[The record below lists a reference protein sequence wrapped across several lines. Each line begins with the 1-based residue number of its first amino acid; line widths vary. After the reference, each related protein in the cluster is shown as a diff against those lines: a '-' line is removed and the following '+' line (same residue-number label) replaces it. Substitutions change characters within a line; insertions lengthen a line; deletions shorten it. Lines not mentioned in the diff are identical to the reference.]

1 MSAGEGAEKRP
12 QLSCGRAG
20 FPCDCQLLTATSI
33 AMLLNPVISKLAGK
47 RVVLA
52 SGSPRRQDILTNVGL
67 RFEVVPSWFKETLD
81 KSSFAS
87 PFEYA
92 VETAKHKALEVAR
105 RMHEKH
111 HKTPDI
117 VIGAD
122 TIVTLEGAILEKPV
136 DKQDAYN
143 MLSRLSGKEHSVFTG
158 VAIVNC
164 RILKGNQVETE
175 VLDFYE
181 ETKVKFAD
189 LSEELLWEYV
199 HSGEPMDKAGGY
211 GIQALGGMLVEYVH
225 GDFLNVVG
233 FPLNRFCKKLA
244 ELYYPPLKSTIQ
256 RIKHDSIPYVE
267 TFENLSDV
275 ENEVSNQPDLQPIN
289 KSDMNGGL
297 LSLSSNARGIGDT
310 ASQTSTWVST
320 VNQNGHLEDFKQPA
334 AFPSSILQLLDG
346 FRASKVLF
354 AASKMKVFDELKCKG
369 ALSAEDVSRL
379 IHASIRGTERL
390 LDACVALGLLEKKN
404 QAYSN
409 TTLANTYL
417 ASDGECSIHDYIIY
431 SNDRMWPFFT
441 HLESAVKDG
450 TSRCQATAE
459 KNSRDL
465 HQVSSCHT
473 PDAKR
478 RFMAAMH
485 CTIKVAAQDI
495 AAAFDLSHLKS
506 ACDVGGCTGT
516 LAYKLVDMYPCLK
529 VTVFDL
535 PDVIDGISSFKQS
548 SPCVHQVT
556 FTPGDF
562 LKDSLPVVD
571 LYILTRV
578 LHDLSDENLHTLLT
592 KISIISK
599 PGTTLLV
606 GEIVMDEEN
615 RNPRGFL
622 QALTMSEGKQRTG
635 LEYKALLGRYG
646 FSNVQIQ
653 ITGNFLDAILAVKS

>member
-1 MSAGEGAEKRP
+1 
-12 QLSCGRAG
+12 
-20 FPCDCQLLTATSI
+20 
-33 AMLLNPVISKLAGK
+33 MLLSPVISKLAGK

-52 SGSPRRQDILTNVGL
+52 SASPRRQDILTNVGL

-81 KSSFAS
+81 KTSFAT

-92 VETAKHKALEVAR
+92 VETAKQKALEVAR

-158 VAIVNC
+158 VAIVHC
-164 RILKGNQVETE
+164 TILKGNQVETE

-189 LSEELLWEYV
+189 LSEELLWDYV

-233 FPLNRFCKKLA
+233 FPLNHFCKKLV
-244 ELYYPPLKSTIQ
+244 ELYYPPPKSTIQ

-275 ENEVSNQPDLQPIN
+275 ENEVPSQKNIS
-289 KSDMNGGL
+289 KSDTTGVL
-297 LSLSSNARGIGDT
+297 LSLSSNPSNARGNGDAT
-310 ASQTSTWVST
+310 SQTSTLVSN
-320 VNQNGHLEDFKQPA
+320 VNQNGHLEDCEQPDA
-334 AFPSSILQLLDG
+334 SPSTILQLLDG

-354 AASKMKVFDELKCKG
+354 VASKLKVFDELKSKD
-369 ALSAEDVSRL
+369 AVSAEDISRR
-379 IHASIRGTERL
+379 IHASVRGTERL

-404 QAYSN
+404 QVYSN
-409 TTLANTYL
+409 TKLANTYL
-417 ASDGECSIHDYIIY
+417 VSDSECSIHDYIIY

-441 HLESAVKDG
+441 NLESAVKDG
-450 TSRCQATAE
+450 THRCQETAK
-459 KNSRDL
+459 KNAHDL

-473 PDAKR
+473 PDAKH

-485 CTIKVAAQDI
+485 CTIKVTAQDI
-495 AAAFDLSHLKS
+495 ATAFDLSPLKS

-516 LAYKLVDMYPCLK
+516 LAYKLAHVYPHLK

-535 PDVIDGISSFKQS
+535 PGVIDGISSFKS
-548 SPCVHQVT
+548 SNMCDHQVT

-562 LKDSLPVVD
+562 LKDILPVVD

-592 KISIISK
+592 KIATISK

-615 RNPRGFL
+615 RNPRGLL
-622 QALTMSEGKQRTG
+622 QALTMSEGKQRTA
-635 LEYKALLGRYG
+635 LEYKALLGKYG
-646 FSNVQIQ
+646 FSNVQIK